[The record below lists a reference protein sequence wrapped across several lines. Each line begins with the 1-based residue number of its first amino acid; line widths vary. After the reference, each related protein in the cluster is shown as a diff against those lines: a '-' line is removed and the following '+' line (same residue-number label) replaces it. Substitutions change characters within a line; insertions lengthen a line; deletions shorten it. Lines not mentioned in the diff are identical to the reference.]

1 MHLAMN
7 TLNRGCGI
15 SGLGVLQRI
24 VIPRK
29 NQTARER
36 EVRFLV
42 LGVFLSLIFCAIF
55 AGALLL
61 LNKQGRI

>member
-1 MHLAMN
+1 MKIS
-7 TLNRGCGI
+7 NRHYGF
-15 SGLGVLQRI
+15 SRLGELSRI
-24 VIPRK
+24 LFHRA
-29 NQTARER
+29 NRTARER
-36 EVRFLV
+36 EVRFLI